1 MTRKL
6 FAITLGE
13 RLMIL
18 RRRAGL
24 GTIEVAE
31 SLRCSPVTLTRWEHD
46 RTRPSFANTVLL
58 ANLYC
63 VEVADLHPEDFDQTG
78 AA

>member
-13 RLMIL
+13 RLLIL
-18 RRRAGL
+18 RRRHGL
-24 GTIEVAE
+24 GNVEAADTLHI
-31 SLRCSPVTLTRWEHD
+31 SPVTLTRWEHD
-46 RTRPSFANTVLL
+46 RTRPSFAHTVLL
-58 ANLYC
+58 AHLYG
-63 VEVADLHPEDFDQTG
+63 VEVADLHPEDFDKAG